1 MTELSRKK
9 EIFMANYLMTGNV
22 KKASELSEI
31 TRKTAYNYLNDATF
45 KRIYRERRSEQLK
58 ESTTLLQNASV
69 EAVNVLREIMLDK
82 TVSPYARQQSAQR
95 ILNMAYKAVEMV
107 EVVEQLEILEAK
119 ILDTVF
125 LTQIDTGHF
134 EVRYRIG
141 GKNPKDIIEV
151 YPTKE
156 EAEKAISEIKN
167 TKGFR
172 IFWDNLALLEDN

>member
-1 MTELSRKK
+1 M
-9 EIFMANYLMTGNV
+9 
-22 KKASELSEI
+22 KAI
-31 TRKTAYNYLNDATF
+31 KNRLN
-45 KRIYRERRSEQLK
+45 KL
-58 ESTTLLQNASV
+58 
-69 EAVNVLREIMLDK
+69 AVVD
-82 TVSPYARQQSAQR
+82 
-95 ILNMAYKAVEMV
+95 
-107 EVVEQLEILEAK
+107 EV
-119 ILDTVF
+119 DTVF

-167 TKGFR
+167 TKGLR